1 MVAGIDDA
9 QDCLD
14 LVKDSSLKYCDSSAI
29 AKCSFC
35 SEFGE
40 SLFYQLHNVSVI
52 DIASSIVDQSDQF
65 AATKHIIW

>member
-14 LVKDSSLKYCDSSAI
+14 LAKDSSLKYCNSSAI
-29 AKCSFC
+29 AKCGFC
-35 SEFGE
+35 GEFGA

-52 DIASSIVDQSDQF
+52 DIASGIVDQSDQF